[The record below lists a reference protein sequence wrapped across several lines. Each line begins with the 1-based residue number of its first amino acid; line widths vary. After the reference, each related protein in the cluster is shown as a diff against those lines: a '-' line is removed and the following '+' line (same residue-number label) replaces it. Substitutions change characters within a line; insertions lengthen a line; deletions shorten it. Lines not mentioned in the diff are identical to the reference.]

1 MDRAAYIAS
10 FALEALLVEAA
21 ATPKPGLVDRANC
34 GAHADMDFFTFQVSA
49 AAIAPFLSVFVR
61 TGTEHT
67 GDASALLARL
77 RPVGMEAERAMF
89 ARTGGVNTHKGA
101 IFSFGVLLG
110 AAGLALRRD
119 EKCTAAHVLDLFA
132 GTGALGLEAL
142 SRGAASALFVD
153 ERTASLIEENAA
165 KTRLLERA
173 EVVRAD
179 VLRILTRLGGAGR
192 SFDLI
197 FCDPPYRQGLWEKVL
212 SSVDREGLLAPG
224 GCMIVEHGAEE
235 EALPAL
241 ENLRCVREERYG
253 KTTRL
258 RFFGVAGE
266 DRGGESR

>member
-1 MDRAAYIAS
+1 MRIITGTARGCR
-10 FALEALLVEAA
+10 LK
-21 ATPKPGLVDRANC
+21 TPKGEATRPTADRIKESLFN
-34 GAHADMDFFTFQVSA
+34 
-49 AAIAPFLSVFVR
+49 I
-61 TGTEHT
+61 
-67 GDASALLARL
+67 
-77 RPVGMEAERAMF
+77 
-89 ARTGGVNTHKGA
+89 
-101 IFSFGVLLG
+101 LG
-110 AAGLALRRD
+110 RRV
-119 EKCTAAHVLDLFA
+119 EAAHVLDLFA

-173 EVVRAD
+173 EIVRAD

-212 SSVDREGLLAPG
+212 SSVDREGLLAPD

>member
-1 MDRAAYIAS
+1 MRIITGTARGCR
-10 FALEALLVEAA
+10 LK
-21 ATPKPGLVDRANC
+21 TPKGEATRPTADRIKESLFN
-34 GAHADMDFFTFQVSA
+34 
-49 AAIAPFLSVFVR
+49 I
-61 TGTEHT
+61 
-67 GDASALLARL
+67 
-77 RPVGMEAERAMF
+77 
-89 ARTGGVNTHKGA
+89 
-101 IFSFGVLLG
+101 LG
-110 AAGLALRRD
+110 RRV
-119 EKCTAAHVLDLFA
+119 EAAHVLDLFA

-153 ERTASLIEENAA
+153 ERTASLIEENAT

-258 RFFGVAGE
+258 RFFGVVGE

>member
-1 MDRAAYIAS
+1 MRIITGTARGCR
-10 FALEALLVEAA
+10 LK
-21 ATPKPGLVDRANC
+21 TPKGEATRPTADRIKESLFN
-34 GAHADMDFFTFQVSA
+34 
-49 AAIAPFLSVFVR
+49 I
-61 TGTEHT
+61 
-67 GDASALLARL
+67 
-77 RPVGMEAERAMF
+77 
-89 ARTGGVNTHKGA
+89 
-101 IFSFGVLLG
+101 LG
-110 AAGLALRRD
+110 RRV
-119 EKCTAAHVLDLFA
+119 EAAHVLDLFA

-173 EVVRAD
+173 EIVCAD

-212 SSVDREGLLAPG
+212 SSVDREGLLAPD

-241 ENLRCVREERYG
+241 KNLRCVREERYG

-266 DRGGESR
+266 DRGGES